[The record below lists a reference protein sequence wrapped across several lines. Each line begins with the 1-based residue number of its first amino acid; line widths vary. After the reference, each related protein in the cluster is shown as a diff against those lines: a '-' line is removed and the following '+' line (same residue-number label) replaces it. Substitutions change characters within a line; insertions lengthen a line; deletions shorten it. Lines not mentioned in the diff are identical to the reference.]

1 MAESVTTTATKK
13 VTACYH
19 CGQAC
24 DAQRFSDG
32 DRLFCCAGCLSVYH
46 LLQGSHLDG
55 YYRDDTTPGL
65 RPASEISV
73 RHAYLDDPAI
83 QSRLL
88 DYQDAERS
96 RVHFRIPQMHCA
108 ACVWLL
114 ERLFQ
119 LREGIL
125 KSEVNFPERAVTI
138 IFRHEQISLR
148 QVVELLANL
157 GYEPQITLDS
167 LDRKITR
174 NPNVRLYARIGIA
187 GFAFANIMLF
197 SLPEYFSG
205 GLSEQSLSLTFRVAS
220 LLLATPVLLYS
231 ASDYFRSAYQGLR
244 ERFVNL
250 DVPLSLGIGMLY
262 FRSLFD
268 IVTNAGPGY
277 LDSFTGLV
285 FFLLLGRLFQQKTY
299 DRLSFER
306 DYRSYFPISAIKV
319 VGSGQ
324 TTVPITE
331 LKPGDHI
338 MVRNQEL
345 VPADGVLLN
354 GPARLDYSFVTGE
367 AALQSVEPLQKVFA
381 GGRQIGGAIELEVIR
396 SVSQSYLVGLWG
408 SQNLPK
414 DKNRTTA
421 TLANSVGLWFTG
433 AVLVIAASA
442 SIYWGIV
449 DPARIMF
456 AVTSV
461 LIVACPCALALSSP
475 FVLGTASRLW
485 GKHGLFVRT
494 PMVVEAV
501 STINSIVF
509 DKTGTLTHSSDREG
523 RFARDTMND
532 RERSLVYSLVS
543 QSTHPVS
550 RAIARALAGSGAVL
564 VSDYREFPG
573 EGISAMVD
581 GHEVQVG
588 RAGWLAKGR
597 EEVTRS
603 DRGTSTGH
611 ATHILIDGIC
621 LAEYIAASQFRD
633 GIKEAA
639 DELKQ
644 NYAISVMSGDTSREE
659 TAVRMLLG
667 EKVTARFGCSPHD
680 KLDGI
685 AAMTASGNR
694 VLMVGVGLND
704 AGALQAATVGVAV
717 TEDSSAFTPACDA
730 ILEANSIRLIP
741 RFVAMARRCR
751 VLIWWSFALSFLY
764 NAIGLSFAVTGYLS
778 PVVSAILMP
787 TSSVSVVLFAVL
799 STRWA
804 ARREGLS

>member
-1 MAESVTTTATKK
+1 MAESVTTTATEK

-46 LLQGSHLDG
+46 LLKGSHLDG
-55 YYRDDTTPGL
+55 YYHDDATPGL

-73 RHAYLDDPAI
+73 RHAYLDDPTI
-83 QSRLL
+83 QARLL

-119 LREGIL
+119 VRQGIL
-125 KSEVNFPERAVTI
+125 KSEVNFPERTVTI
-138 IFRHEQISLR
+138 IFRQGQISLR

-167 LDRKITR
+167 LDRKINR
-174 NPNVRLYARIGIA
+174 NPNVRLYARIGVA

-205 GLSEQSLSLTFRVAS
+205 GLTEHSLSLTFRIAS

-285 FFLLLGRLFQQKTY
+285 FFLLLGRMFQQKTY

-306 DYRSYFPISAIKV
+306 DYRSYFPISAIKNL
-319 VGSGQ
+319 GSEQ

-338 MVRNQEL
+338 IVRNQEL

-367 AALQSVEPLQKVFA
+367 AAPQPVEPLQKVFA

-396 SVSQSYLVGLWG
+396 AVSQSYLVGLWG

-414 DKNRTTA
+414 DRNRTTA
-421 TLANSVGLWFTG
+421 TLANSVGLWFTV
-433 AVLVIAASA
+433 AVLLIAAGA
-442 SIYWGIV
+442 AAYWSVV
-449 DPARIMF
+449 DSTRIMF

-494 PMVVEAV
+494 PVVVESM
-501 STINSIVF
+501 STLDSIVF
-509 DKTGTLTHSSDREG
+509 DKTGTLTHSSDRDG
-523 RFARDTMND
+523 RFAGDSMSECD
-532 RERSLVYSLVS
+532 RRLVYSLVS

-550 RAIARALAGSGAVL
+550 RAIAQSLAGSGVL
-564 VSDYREFPG
+564 PVSEYREYPG
-573 EGISAMVD
+573 EGISATVD
-581 GHEVQVG
+581 GHNVQVG
-588 RAGWLAKGR
+588 RAGWLAKSRGENARADEGR
-597 EEVTRS
+597 
-603 DRGTSTGH
+603 STEH
-611 ATHILIDGIC
+611 TTHIVIDGVFV
-621 LAEYIAASQFRD
+621 AEYLAASQFRE
-633 GIKEAA
+633 GIREAA
-639 DELKQ
+639 QELKQ
-644 NYAISVMSGDTSREE
+644 SYAISVMSGDTSREE
-659 TAVRMLLG
+659 TAIRDLLG
-667 EKVTARFGCSPHD
+667 DNVAARFGCSPHD

-685 AAMTASGNR
+685 AAMTSSGNR
-694 VLMVGVGLND
+694 VLMVGDGLND
-704 AGALQAATVGVAV
+704 AGALQAATVGIAV
-717 TEDSSAFTPACDA
+717 TADSSAFTPACDA
-730 ILEANSIRLIP
+730 ILEANSLRLIP

-751 VLIWWSFALSFLY
+751 SMIWWSFALSFLY
-764 NAIGLSFAVTGYLS
+764 NAIGLSFAVTGHLS

-787 TSSVSVVLFAVL
+787 ISSVSVVLFAVL